1 MNTIQRSKWARAA
14 LIIIIGLGIGYA
26 IFESMT
32 KNRTEVEIGNRAPN
46 FELANLQGEKVKLS
60 DYRGQGVF
68 LNFWATWCEPC
79 INEMPLMNQVYK
91 QVPGVEI
98 LAVNVGQKKSAVSQ
112 FADELGFTFPIL
124 LDSNNET
131 KGLYKIGGLPVTILI
146 NEKGEIVDKIT
157 GELNS
162 SNDVLDL
169 MKKIQPVSEKS
180 YGENKKVIEVVP

>member
-1 MNTIQRSKWARAA
+1 MICLNTIQRSKWARVA

-32 KNRTEVEIGNRAPN
+32 KNRAEVEIGNRAPN
-46 FELANLQGEKVKLS
+46 FELANLQGEQVKLS

-98 LAVNVGQKKSAVSQ
+98 LAVNVGQKKSAASQ
-112 FADELGFTFPIL
+112 FADELGLTFSIL

-146 NEKGEIVDKIT
+146 DEKGEIVDKIT
-157 GELNS
+157 GELKS
-162 SNDVLDL
+162 SIDVLDL
-169 MKKIQPVSEKS
+169 MKKIQP
-180 YGENKKVIEVVP
+180 EVVP